1 MTAFRFN
8 QRRTR
13 RWWYGGGVTLV
24 ATLFFVV
31 FFVASSGAIVL
42 GSPSNF
48 ESNDGNMTLQ
58 TSGNT
63 DWNCFAGNPNSGGFS
78 TAVSSP
84 AGCAVTTGATQVT
97 ADQNGEISWVP
108 GQKFDTQCPA
118 LSVNNNPPKDEFT
131 NVAAFGDT
139 AANLDEY
146 FYGATIRPNVN
157 GNVSGD
163 VELNQSSGNGTTS
176 SGCRTSGDRLIAYD
190 FLNGGTSLNF
200 HVLTWIISLT
210 DTSGGNNTAGT
221 TGCLV
226 AKAPPCWG
234 AKVITP
240 DSSAF
245 DGEANQ
251 SIIPANENGMNNT
264 TLPVNAFAEFGINLS
279 LALGLRGKC
288 IAFPQQVWES
298 RSSGSSFTSN
308 PQDIEISNTQ
318 IQNCGTIT
326 IIKHTNPRGLNQA
339 FNFHQD
345 VAGTGFPDF
354 TLNDTGNAGPP
365 PTDSAGNTKTFTNV
379 LTGTYHV
386 SEDTLPAGFGFASVS
401 CVSST
406 GSSTSNGTDDTT
418 HIGSKTLNLA
428 GGGSITCT
436 YTNNQQLG
444 AIKIS
449 KISSKA
455 AATALAGAHFRI
467 CTNGTDGGAFTTC
480 TAAKTGSDD
489 LNTGTATFVC
499 VDNLAFGDYYV
510 SEKSA
515 PTGYSIDD
523 ATVHKVTVDTNAKCS
538 DTTYVGESITF
549 KDTPKTDL
557 TVNATSQVAGGTK
570 SRIACTNNNGGA
582 NIGNSP
588 QPADTGSPPVQNFA
602 DPVTVTALGLA
613 PGTYTCVVVIDP

>member
-1 MTAFRFN
+1 MARKLVGTTGS
-8 QRRTR
+8 RRR
-13 RWWYGGGVTLV
+13 RWLFLCTTVAALGV
-24 ATLFFVV
+24 AAFFIAGAGAVV
-31 FFVASSGAIVL
+31 S
-42 GSPSNF
+42 GSPSGF

-58 TSGNT
+58 NTGGANT
-63 DWNCFAGNPNSGGFS
+63 DWNCFAGAGNTGGFATS
-78 TAVSSP
+78 VSAP
-84 AGCAVTTGATQVT
+84 TGCKVTTGATQLN
-97 ADQNGEISWVP
+97 ADTPNGEISWVN

-118 LSVNNNPPKDEFT
+118 LSINHNPPKDEFT
-131 NVAAFGDT
+131 NVASFSDT
-139 AANLDEY
+139 ATNLDEY
-146 FYGATIRPNVN
+146 FYGATIRPNTN
-157 GNVSGD
+157 GNSSGD
-163 VELNQSSGNGTTS
+163 VELNQSGGNGTTS
-176 SGCRTSGDRLIAYD
+176 SGCRTAGDRLIAYD

-200 HVLTWIISLT
+200 HVLTWIDSGHPNG
-210 DTSGGNNTAGT
+210 GGNSGT
-221 TGCLV
+221 CLV
-226 AKAPPCWG
+226 KTDVMPCWG
-234 AKVITP
+234 ANIITP
-240 DSSAF
+240 DSSEF

-251 SIIPANENGMNNT
+251 SPITAANNGMNGT
-264 TLPVNAFAEFGINLS
+264 ALPTQAFAEFGINLS
-279 LALGLRGKC
+279 VALGLQGQC
-288 IAFPQQVWES
+288 VAFPQQVWES

-308 PQDIEISNTQ
+308 PQDIEITSTE

-345 VAGTGFPDF
+345 VSGTADF

-365 PTDSAGNTKTFTNV
+365 PTDSTGNTKTFSNV

-386 SEDTLPAGFGFASVS
+386 SEDALPAGFGFGSAS

-406 GSSTSNGTDDTT
+406 GSSTSNGTDDLT
-418 HIGSKTLNLA
+418 HIGSKTLTLA

-444 AIKIS
+444 AIMIS

-510 SEKSA
+510 SEKSP
-515 PTGYSIDD
+515 PTGYAIDD
-523 ATVHKVTVDTNAKCS
+523 ATVHKVTVDTNATCS

-557 TVNATSQVAGGTK
+557 TVHVASEASGGTA
-570 SRIACTNNNGGA
+570 SRISCVDSSSAA
-582 NIGNSP
+582 IGNSP
-588 QPADTGSPPVQNFA
+588 QPADTGNPPVQNFT
-602 DPVTVTALGLA
+602 DPVTLTASGLA
-613 PGTYTCVVVIDP
+613 PGTYTCSVVIDP

>member
-1 MTAFRFN
+1 MTAFKFHE
-8 QRRTR
+8 RRTR
-13 RWWYGGGVTLV
+13 RWWYGGGLTLV

-31 FFVASSGAIVL
+31 FFVASSGAVVS

-48 ESNDGNMTLQ
+48 ESNDGNMTND
-58 TSGNT
+58 TGTATVKST
-63 DWNCFAGNPNSGGFS
+63 DWNCFTNSDNFANS
-78 TAVSSP
+78 PPVNSSSN
-84 AGCAVTTGATQVT
+84 CAATSGATQVT
-97 ADQNGEISWVP
+97 ADGNGEISWVP

-131 NVAAFGDT
+131 NVAAFGET
-139 AANLDEY
+139 ATNLDEY

-176 SGCRTSGDRLIAYD
+176 AGCRTSGDRLIAYD

-210 DTSGGNNTAGT
+210 DTSGGNNTGGT

-234 AKVITP
+234 AKVIIP

-251 SIIPANENGMNNT
+251 STIAAADNGMNNT
-264 TLPVNAFAEFGINLS
+264 QLPVNAFAEFGINLS

-345 VAGTGFPDF
+345 VSGTADF

-386 SEDTLPAGFGFASVS
+386 SEDTLPAGFGFGSVS

-406 GSSTSNGTDDTT
+406 GSSATNGTDDAT

-499 VDNLAFGDYYV
+499 VDNLAFGDYFV
-510 SEKSA
+510 SEKSP
-515 PTGYSIDD
+515 PTGYAIDD
-523 ATVHKVTVDTNAKCS
+523 ATVHKVTVSTNAKCS
-538 DTTYVGESITF
+538 DTTYVGQSITF

-557 TVNATSQVAGGTK
+557 TVEAKSQVAGGTK
-570 SRIACTNNNGGA
+570 SSISCVDSATPPNSVGTGGA
-582 NIGNSP
+582 LAEDS
-588 QPADTGSPPVQNFA
+588 TLS
-602 DPVTVTALGLA
+602 ALGLK
-613 PGTYTCVVVIDP
+613 PDTYTCTVVIDP